1 MNYKVQKRLAGII
14 GKCSPSKA
22 KLDQDRLEEIK
33 ESITKADIRG
43 LIKDG
48 AITIKQKKGVS
59 RVRANKIRIQ
69 KKKGRQK
76 GQGTRKGTHNARN
89 PHKRTWINKIR
100 LQRRILRGLREKGD
114 ITKRVYGELYMKAK
128 GGFFRNKN
136 HLKLY
141 IEEHNLTIKKQAK

>member
-1 MNYKVQKRLAGII
+1 MEYKVQKRLAGII
-14 GKCSPSKA
+14 GKCSPSKV

-48 AITIKQKKGVS
+48 AITIRQKKGVS

-69 KKKGRQK
+69 KIKGKRR
-76 GQGTRKGTHNARN
+76 GQGTRKGTKNARL
-89 PHKRTWINKIR
+89 PRKRQWINRIR
-100 LQRRILRGLREKGD
+100 LQRSLLKHLRENEM
-114 ITKRVYGELYMKAK
+114 ITKKVYGELYLKAK

-141 IEEHNLTIKKQAK
+141 IEEHNLMIKK

>member
-1 MNYKVQKRLAGII
+1 VQKRLAGII
-14 GKCSPSKA
+14 GKCSPSKV

-48 AITIKQKKGVS
+48 AIIIKQKKGVS
-59 RVRANKIRIQ
+59 RVRANKIR
-69 KKKGRQK
+69 RQK
-76 GQGTRKGTHNARN
+76 IKGKRRGHGTRKGTKNARM
-89 PHKRTWINKIR
+89 PRKRVWINKIR
-100 LQRRILRGLREKGD
+100 LQRRLLKDLRENGL
-114 ITKRVYGELYMKAK
+114 ITTRTYGELYLRAK

-141 IEEHNLTIKKQAK
+141 LEEHDLMIKK

>member
-1 MNYKVQKRLAGII
+1 MQKRLAGII
-14 GKCSPSKA
+14 GKCSPSKV

-48 AITIKQKKGVS
+48 AIIIKQKKGVS
-59 RVRANKIRIQ
+59 RVRANKIR
-69 KKKGRQK
+69 RQK
-76 GQGTRKGTHNARN
+76 IKGKRRGHGTRKGTKNARM
-89 PHKRTWINKIR
+89 PRKRVWINKIR
-100 LQRRILRGLREKGD
+100 LQRRLLKDLRENGL
-114 ITKRVYGELYMKAK
+114 ITTRTYGELYLRAK

-141 IEEHNLTIKKQAK
+141 LEEHDLMIKK